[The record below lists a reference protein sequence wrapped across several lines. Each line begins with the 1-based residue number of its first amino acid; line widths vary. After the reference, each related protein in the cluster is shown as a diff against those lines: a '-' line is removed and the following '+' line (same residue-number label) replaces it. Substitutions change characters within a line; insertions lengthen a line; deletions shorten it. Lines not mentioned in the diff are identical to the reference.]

1 MRHYG
6 IGEDVPI
13 SGFGQMQFLNLP
25 EGTERGGVLT
35 MASVL
40 TVSSY
45 PHRTSPVLR
54 GKWILE
60 KMLGTPPPPP
70 PPNVPELSEEKEAIA
85 GKTLRER
92 LEVHRR
98 DAACAVCHNRLDPL
112 GFGLENYDAIGRWR
126 TTDAGKPIDSK
137 GELPN
142 GITFNGPREL
152 KKILLDR
159 KDDFVRML
167 TQQMLGYA
175 LGRGLVETD
184 YATVEK
190 IAARLR
196 ENEYKT
202 QELILGIV
210 ESVPFRYKAGTEA
223 VAAAGDKP
231 AAADADGGGF

>member
-1 MRHYG
+1 
-6 IGEDVPI
+6 
-13 SGFGQMQFLNLP
+13 
-25 EGTERGGVLT
+25 

-60 KMLGTPPPPP
+60 RLLGAPSPPP
-70 PPNVPELSEEKEAIA
+70 PPNVPELSEDKTVAA

-92 LEVHRR
+92 LEHHRQ
-98 DAACAVCHNRLDPL
+98 DPTCASCHNRLDPL

-126 TTDAGKPIDSK
+126 TTDAGKPVDTR

-142 GITFNGPREL
+142 GQTFNGPQDL
-152 KKILLDR
+152 KRILLDR
-159 KDDFVRML
+159 KDDFVRLL
-167 TQQMLGYA
+167 TQQLLSYA

-184 YATVEK
+184 YAAVEK
-190 IAARLR
+190 IVERLR

-202 QELILGIV
+202 QELLLGIV
-210 ESVPFRYKAGTEA
+210 ESVPFRYLPGT
-223 VAAAGDKP
+223 
-231 AAADADGGGF
+231 